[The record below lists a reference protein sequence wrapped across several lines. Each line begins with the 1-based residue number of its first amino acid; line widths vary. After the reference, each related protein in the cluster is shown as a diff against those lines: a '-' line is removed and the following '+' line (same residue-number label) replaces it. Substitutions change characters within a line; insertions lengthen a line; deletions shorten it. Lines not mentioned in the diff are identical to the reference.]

1 MWRVDWDGSGN
12 TSILALSRSASWV
25 LESLATAVKRRDDD
39 ETLHPTCWNLVLDVF
54 APFFNL
60 LDAFIFFGKVGQ
72 CNRNAATAK
81 TQAVYTCPSSF
92 WNHLWDAQARCTM
105 DTAISMS
112 FPVAFRSYQAKT
124 TLTVRPGRPRRR
136 MQTTQAYTVCC
147 TDVFPVKIDE
157 LCNVNFLSNVEVT
170 SLKPKIVNYVPW
182 TYFQHIFVRS
192 LHFCLGFE
200 GHIMIVPGR
209 SQY

>member
-1 MWRVDWDGSGN
+1 M
-12 TSILALSRSASWV
+12 
-25 LESLATAVKRRDDD
+25 
-39 ETLHPTCWNLVLDVF
+39 F
-54 APFFNL
+54 APFFDSFDAL
-60 LDAFIFFGKVGQ
+60 LQTGFSKVDQ
-72 CNRNAATAK
+72 CNTRAATRR

-170 SLKPKIVNYVPW
+170 GSFLQPLAWYLTSKHTVPSSRSTAWLKIAVWRVKKLKKPVHDDHSMQRCLSLKPEHARWHLQKFHWNVNESKNAW
-182 TYFQHIFVRS
+182 
-192 LHFCLGFE
+192 
-200 GHIMIVPGR
+200 
-209 SQY
+209 